1 MKRILLFFIAT
12 NSLLISCDIRK
23 SEKQETANSDNQKKK
38 LTDTTTV
45 QIIDTT
51 YNFNKVKEGDVV
63 EFSYRFKNIG
73 SKPLVIEQAS
83 ASCGCTVPEKPEHA
97 IAPGEMGFIKV
108 KFNSANRPGQAEK
121 TITVV
126 SNALPEF
133 PQLFLK
139 GTVIGKTEEK

>member
-63 EFSYRFKNIG
+63 EYSYRFKNIG

-108 KFNSANRPGQAEK
+108 KFNSQGRPGEAHK
-121 TITVV
+121 SITVV
-126 SNALPEF
+126 SNARPEF
-133 PQLFLK
+133 PILYLK
-139 GTVIGKTEEK
+139 GTVIGKEK